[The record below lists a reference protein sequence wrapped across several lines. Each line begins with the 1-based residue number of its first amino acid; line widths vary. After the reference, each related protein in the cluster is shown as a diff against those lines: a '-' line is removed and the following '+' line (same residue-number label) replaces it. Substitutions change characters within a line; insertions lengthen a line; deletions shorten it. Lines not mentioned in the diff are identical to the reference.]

1 MSKIEPSKKILYI
14 DMDGVV
20 ADFEKSIK
28 IHIPEW
34 NIISNEEKGALTDE
48 VCGSIPNFFLNLEPI
63 EGAIETINKLSAEY
77 DTYFLSAAMWNV
89 PQSYTEKRLWIEKYF
104 GETFRKRLI
113 LSHRKDL
120 NFGHYLIDDRTSH
133 GAGKF
138 MGEHIHFG
146 TEKFPDWKTIDNYLG
161 YSFDIK
167 LDIDNKPN
175 FNI

>member
-28 IHIPEW
+28 MHIPEW
-34 NIISNEEKGALTDE
+34 DLISNEEKGALTDE
-48 VCGSIPNFFLNLEPI
+48 VCASIPYFFLNLEPI
-63 EGAIETINKLSAEY
+63 EGAIDTINKLSTEY

-89 PQSYTEKRLWIEKYF
+89 PQSYTEKRLWIEKNF
-104 GETFRKRLI
+104 GESFKKRLI
-113 LSHRKDL
+113 LTHRKDL

-146 TEKFPDWKTIDNYLG
+146 TEKFPDWRAIDNYLG
-161 YSFDIK
+161 YSFEIK
-167 LDIDNKPN
+167 LNIDKKPN
-175 FNI
+175 FDI